1 MPRDLNRTL
10 FIGLLFLIAPLAGC
24 VSENEDS
31 DAGGRT
37 FIGGQNTDSASIKI
51 AGSSTV
57 YPLATGWIEDFT
69 ELNPDIS
76 ASVALGGSGAGAA
89 AVCSTGNDH
98 VEIGSMSRTFKP
110 IEATLVDGERFFNC
124 KSSDIELTQVPI
136 AMDGITI
143 VLKRGGGAEQCVE
156 SIGGLS
162 VAQLRWIFSD
172 WTEDDLVYSQEGGL
186 ELSSIT
192 PNNDGDGVRE
202 WSDFSENPSCEEL
215 NINLWGPDSQS
226 GTYEYFGE
234 MIFCKK
240 CFLGNYG
247 YPEESFDS
255 QRVGGYQNSANDN
268 VIINGVSEDGAAIGF
283 LGYSYYDEHQSEL
296 TAVGLS
302 KNSTHSAMDGI
313 EPIIQPT
320 SDSIRSE
327 TYLPLSREIY
337 MNVDNASWGTVLP
350 FFEYA
355 FSGDGQSTILEVGFV
370 PLPESTFNETMAI
383 LNLHN
388 SEVMA

>member
-31 DAGGRT
+31 DVGGRT

-172 WTEDDLVYSQEGGL
+172 WTE
-186 ELSSIT
+186 
-192 PNNDGDGVRE
+192 
-202 WSDFSENPSCEEL
+202 
-215 NINLWGPDSQS
+215 
-226 GTYEYFGE
+226 
-234 MIFCKK
+234 
-240 CFLGNYG
+240 
-247 YPEESFDS
+247 
-255 QRVGGYQNSANDN
+255 A
-268 VIINGVSEDGAAIGF
+268 VS
-283 LGYSYYDEHQSEL
+283 Y
-296 TAVGLS
+296 
-302 KNSTHSAMDGI
+302 THLRAH
-313 EPIIQPT
+313 
-320 SDSIRSE
+320 E
-327 TYLPLSREIY
+327 T
-337 MNVDNASWGTVLP
+337 
-350 FFEYA
+350 
-355 FSGDGQSTILEVGFV
+355 
-370 PLPESTFNETMAI
+370 
-383 LNLHN
+383 
-388 SEVMA
+388 